1 MSASSVA
8 TPARERVLTID
19 GLRLARAEREVLRGV
34 ALDVHAGEVCALMG
48 ASGAGKSTILRV
60 AVALEPFDAGRVEVG
75 GVTLTPGPLPREAA
89 LRALRARAGLV
100 FQQHALFAH
109 LTAIENVML
118 APVHA
123 AGVAV
128 DVARRNALELLTS
141 LGVSHRAD
149 ALPHQLSGGEAQRV
163 AIARVLAR
171 EPHLLLM
178 DEPTAALDP
187 ARRASLADTLRAL
200 ATEGR
205 AILLTTHDEEFAER
219 VADRVCRM
227 EAGRLTSDS

>member
-1 MSASSVA
+1 MGTPT
-8 TPARERVLTID
+8 TPARERVLAVD
-19 GLRLARAEREVLRGV
+19 GLRLSRSGRDVLRGV

-60 AVALEPFDAGRVEVG
+60 AVALEPFDAGRVEIG
-75 GVTLTPGPLPREAA
+75 GVTLAPGPLPRESA
-89 LRALRARAGLV
+89 LRALRERAGLV

-109 LTAIENVML
+109 LTAVENVML

-123 AGVAV
+123 AQVAIE
-128 DVARRNALELLTS
+128 VARRNALELLTS
-141 LGVSHRAD
+141 LGVAHRAD

-171 EPHLLLM
+171 NPQLLLM

-187 ARRASLADTLRAL
+187 ARRESLAYTLRAL
-200 ATEGR
+200 AGEGR
-205 AILLTTHDEEFAER
+205 AILLTTHDEDFAAR
-219 VADRVCRM
+219 VADRVVRI
-227 EAGRLTSDS
+227 ADGRIFSS